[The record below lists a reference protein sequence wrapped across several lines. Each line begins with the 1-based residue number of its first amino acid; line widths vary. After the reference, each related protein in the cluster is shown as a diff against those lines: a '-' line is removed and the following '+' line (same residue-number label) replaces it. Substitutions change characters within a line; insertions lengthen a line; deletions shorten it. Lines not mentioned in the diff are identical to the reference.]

1 MLAEVNNGVST
12 LEKSKRL
19 KRIAAP
25 RRTKDDV
32 TASPLG
38 VRHAVLLI
46 WILFSLGPVTA
57 VAEPRPPLTLN
68 PEVPLIYRVQSGD
81 TLWDIAALYLRDP
94 WRWQSLWAENPEI
107 ENPHLIFPGDEL
119 RLYWE
124 DGVPR
129 LARQDQSDI
138 KLTPELRAS
147 PRESAIPVIPRE
159 AIAPFLRDHSV
170 VDAAV
175 LASAAYVVSGDA
187 GRLLSGVGD
196 RLFVSGDVSQA
207 LDYRLVRS
215 DKALEDPVTGEH
227 LGTFVLDVGAVSA
240 SDVRGERSD
249 GELTAMW
256 VKQMRQEIRI
266 GDRLL
271 PVGASQLALRYLPQ
285 TPQVSLEN
293 GLVIAVAG
301 GLTQIGP
308 LDIVVIN
315 RGEREGLRVG
325 DVLAIEQ
332 SGLAVDDP
340 VTGDSVRL
348 PDIRAGVLMTF
359 AVYERASF
367 GLVLEANR
375 AMSVGDRVV
384 SP

>member
-1 MLAEVNNGVST
+1 
-12 LEKSKRL
+12 
-19 KRIAAP
+19 
-25 RRTKDDV
+25 
-32 TASPLG
+32 
-38 VRHAVLLI
+38 
-46 WILFSLGPVTA
+46 
-57 VAEPRPPLTLN
+57 
-68 PEVPLIYRVQSGD
+68 
-81 TLWDIAALYLRDP
+81 
-94 WRWQSLWAENPEI
+94 
-107 ENPHLIFPGDEL
+107 
-119 RLYWE
+119 
-124 DGVPR
+124 
-129 LARQDQSDI
+129 
-138 KLTPELRAS
+138 
-147 PRESAIPVIPRE
+147 
-159 AIAPFLRDHSV
+159 
-170 VDAAV
+170 
-175 LASAAYVVSGDA
+175 
-187 GRLLSGVGD
+187 
-196 RLFVSGDVSQA
+196 
-207 LDYRLVRS
+207 
-215 DKALEDPVTGEH
+215 
-227 LGTFVLDVGAVSA
+227 LDVGAVSA
-240 SDVRGERSD
+240 SDVRSD

-293 GLVIAVAG
+293 GFVIAVAG

>member
-1 MLAEVNNGVST
+1 
-12 LEKSKRL
+12 
-19 KRIAAP
+19 
-25 RRTKDDV
+25 
-32 TASPLG
+32 
-38 VRHAVLLI
+38 
-46 WILFSLGPVTA
+46 
-57 VAEPRPPLTLN
+57 
-68 PEVPLIYRVQSGD
+68 
-81 TLWDIAALYLRDP
+81 
-94 WRWQSLWAENPEI
+94 
-107 ENPHLIFPGDEL
+107 
-119 RLYWE
+119 
-124 DGVPR
+124 
-129 LARQDQSDI
+129 
-138 KLTPELRAS
+138 
-147 PRESAIPVIPRE
+147 
-159 AIAPFLRDHSV
+159 
-170 VDAAV
+170 
-175 LASAAYVVSGDA
+175 
-187 GRLLSGVGD
+187 
-196 RLFVSGDVSQA
+196 
-207 LDYRLVRS
+207 
-215 DKALEDPVTGEH
+215 VTGEH

-240 SDVRGERSD
+240 SDVHGERND

-285 TPQVSLEN
+285 TPQASLEN
-293 GLVIAVAG
+293 GFVIAVAG

-325 DVLAIEQ
+325 DLLAIEQ
-332 SGLAVDDP
+332 SGLTVDDP